1 MALDSTQGDA
11 DRARLHLS
19 ASEVADDAGH
29 AAEAQAHGE
38 AALDLFDRVHDPIGA
53 ARAAAA
59 LSWAIWGNHAAAS
72 VAIAEPRWQ
81 ALEGIAGGER
91 ARFELARSL
100 ASAHSRLG
108 NLEMQI
114 QYAGQMVSLAE
125 ALDDPV
131 ALATALGSL
140 GTAYVAAGANRAGVI
155 LVEASAALARERDLP
170 FPLARATNNLSA
182 FQNSRDL
189 TAALRYAD
197 QSYEVARRAGLQIYV
212 EGATIN
218 KAVGL
223 WCSGRFPEVA
233 QLLPEGLQGHD
244 IQTRIAWRT
253 FEVWLAE
260 AQGEP
265 LPHRPEGSDADTD
278 SELNLAWLR
287 SADLARAVAASDHDE
302 VTRLAPLVVEHA
314 LAAAGLDD
322 DFFLLWPQSVLAAL
336 AVDALD
342 LAERL
347 LTPVTDALPG
357 KRPPVVAAQWHRL
370 RGLLAAARGDHPELA
385 ETEMRAGIDALAAF
399 GAAGFH
405 AQAQEEL
412 GRWLDT
418 QGRAEEAV
426 PLLDAA
432 RTTYADIGATGWLA
446 GLETWDSSR
455 QQAATSTATPF

>member
-1 MALDSTQGDA
+1 M
-11 DRARLHLS
+11 
-19 ASEVADDAGH
+19 
-29 AAEAQAHGE
+29 
-38 AALDLFDRVHDPIGA
+38 
-53 ARAAAA
+53 
-59 LSWAIWGNHAAAS
+59 
-72 VAIAEPRWQ
+72 
-81 ALEGIAGGER
+81 
-91 ARFELARSL
+91 
-100 ASAHSRLG
+100 
-108 NLEMQI
+108 
-114 QYAGQMVSLAE
+114 
-125 ALDDPV
+125 
-131 ALATALGSL
+131 
-140 GTAYVAAGANRAGVI
+140 
-155 LVEASAALARERDLP
+155 
-170 FPLARATNNLSA
+170 
-182 FQNSRDL
+182 
-189 TAALRYAD
+189 
-197 QSYEVARRAGLQIYV
+197 
-212 EGATIN
+212 IN

-233 QLLPEGLQGHD
+233 QLMPEGLQGND

-265 LPHRPEGSDADTD
+265 LPHRIESSDDDTD
-278 SELNLAWLR
+278 SELHLAWLR
-287 SADLARAVAASDHDE
+287 SADLPRAVAASDHDE

-336 AVDALD
+336 AVDELD

-347 LTPVTDALPG
+347 LAPVTAALPG

-370 RGLLAAARGDHPELA
+370 RGLLAAARGDDPELA

-412 GRWLDT
+412 GRWLAT

-432 RTTYADIGATGWLA
+432 RTTYAEIGATGWLA
-446 GLETWDSSR
+446 GLETWDSTANRQRRRPQHRSDAALRGRARCWSARRQGAHRPRTADALPTHPPQVSR
-455 QQAATSTATPF
+455 AMPLSGCRETGVKSPPPSVAGGSFDARTPSDRRPP